1 MGKHIAYAINPSG
14 ILLGLGIAGL
24 LCFHLWDISGIVR
37 RQDRKRLAD
46 VVSGIAVR
54 ELELPA

>member
-1 MGKHIAYAINPSG
+1 
-14 ILLGLGIAGL
+14 LLGLGIAGL

-37 RQDRKRLAD
+37 RDDRKRLAD

-54 ELELPA
+54 ELEIRD